1 MENKTIVQQLK
12 GYFEQQLSLHE
23 DGEIKYTTKE
33 ALEDAVEVCKK
44 AISVEKKQLVN
55 FHIEVMK
62 DGLISEEDAKWDD
75 QYLPIFKKQ
84 TEETYSRIYK

>member
-44 AISVEKKQLVN
+44 AISVEKKQLVRFPHRGNERWLN
-55 FHIEVMK
+55 FRRRCKV
-62 DGLISEEDAKWDD
+62 G
-75 QYLPIFKKQ
+75 
-84 TEETYSRIYK
+84 